1 MSQTAPRIGLTE
13 KQVEESRAK
22 HGANVLTPPEKT
34 PLWKL
39 FLEKFQD
46 PIIRILLL
54 ALLASVGISCFEFSQ
69 GEAGL
74 DAFFEP
80 ASRFCRLHAFQACL
94 FNHSSTSPMGLI

>member
-1 MSQTAPRIGLTE
+1 MAQTAPRIGLTE

-54 ALLASVGISCFEFSQ
+54 ALLASVGISCFEYSQ

-80 ASRFCRLHAFQACL
+80 AGILFAIILATGIAFW
-94 FNHSSTSPMGLI
+94 F